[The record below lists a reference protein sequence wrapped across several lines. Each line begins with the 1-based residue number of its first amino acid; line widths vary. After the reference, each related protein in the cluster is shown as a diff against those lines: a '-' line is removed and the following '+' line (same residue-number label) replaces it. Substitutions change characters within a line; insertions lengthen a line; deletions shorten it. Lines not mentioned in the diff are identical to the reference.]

1 MRACKAVNL
10 MSGRQLKDDIK
21 MTGTGDRPDA
31 SGFDEHHDFWD
42 EAQVRYLEAKRAMD
56 DIFWSSPEPVLPRR
70 VRASMRDGVLEVR
83 LPKKVVPPA
92 GGRGA

>member
-1 MRACKAVNL
+1 MIGGYLKGVMK
-10 MSGRQLKDDIK
+10 MS
-21 MTGTGDRPDA
+21 GTGDPPGD

-56 DIFWSSPEPVLPRR
+56 EMFWSSPEPVLPRR
-70 VRASMRDGVLEVR
+70 VQASIYDGVLEVR
-83 LPKKVVPPA
+83 LPKKVVPIA